1 MRYMGDHPSKENRD
15 SNELTDLIFDPPLKD
30 VSKLVIFKK
39 KIFLVVWILFG
50 VFFLLLTLELLLECL
65 LK

>member
-39 KIFLVVWILFG
+39 KYFL
-50 VFFLLLTLELLLECL
+50 
-65 LK
+65 